1 MPRDKDAFIDSPV
14 KLKIQPKECVLCG
27 GKYIPTNNR
36 QKYCPACRELKKEE
50 HDKID
55 RHKRLVKAREPG
67 EVVLY
72 TIPVPK
78 KENPEEKMKK
88 MMESPERPSL
98 PEDWMEEQE
107 KLSAADPGEKLY
119 TAEEIVEAV
128 KKLYAGELV
137 EKPAMA
143 KYHESVIMWLT
154 DIRER
159 ICTDYCKYP
168 ESMEDEIDHCQG
180 CPLSEI

>member
-55 RHKRLVKAREPG
+55 RHKRLAKAREPG
-67 EVVLY
+67 EVVSY
-72 TIPVPK
+72 TVPVPK
-78 KENPEEKMKK
+78 RENPEEKMKK
-88 MMESPERPSL
+88 GIETPERPAL
-98 PEDWMEEQE
+98 PEEWMKEQE
-107 KLSAADPGEKLY
+107 KLSAVDPGEKLY
-119 TAEEIVEAV
+119 TVEEVVEAV
-128 KKLYAGELV
+128 KKFYAGDLV
-137 EKPAMA
+137 EKPEPA
-143 KYHESVIMWLT
+143 KTHESVFSWLS

-159 ICTDYCKYP
+159 ICTEYCKYP
-168 ESMEDEIDHCQG
+168 RNENCAS
-180 CPLSEI
+180 CPMSEI